1 MSDEAGATTAVDAGA
16 SSTETA
22 NAGVAAAGFSVNPGP
37 DNPPDTSALDAA
49 RADFERLVPEPLRG
63 EDWFKNTM
71 KSETPPMESLIKQ
84 WKDTSSMVGRNLK
97 VPTETSTPEEIKNFN
112 KALGVPETTESYT
125 MPQIDWGEDK
135 ELGAKLESTI
145 DENYLKGMKEVA
157 LEAGITNKQWQKIV
171 AGNNKLALALTKA
184 DAAKNIQTRDAN
196 RADFAEKA
204 KAQYGDRWESV
215 MESSWQIINQSV
227 PPELIGEIPTMDN
240 RSRMILGAVIDNI
253 KNKYISADNFSTKQG
268 QANTNVLTAQD
279 LKAQGEE
286 LMMSAEFN
294 DPNHARHKEVFA
306 KVQAIF
312 RDPRILALK
321 K

>member
-1 MSDEAGATTAVDAGA
+1 MSDETGATVAGDSNA
-16 SSTETA
+16 SDPESA
-22 NAGVAAAGFSVNPGP
+22 NAGIAAAGFQVNPGP
-37 DNPPDTSALDAA
+37 DNPPDTSALDEA
-49 RADFERLVPEPLRG
+49 RAEFEKLVPEPVRG
-63 EDWFKNTM
+63 EEWFKNTM
-71 KSETPPMESLIKQ
+71 KSDMPPMESLIKQ
-84 WKDTSSMVGRNLK
+84 WKDTSSMVGKNLK
-97 VPTETSTPEEIKNFN
+97 VPTEASTPEEIKNFN
-112 KALGVPETTESYT
+112 KALGVPDTTESYT

-171 AGNNKLALALTKA
+171 AGNNKLALSLSKS
-184 DAAKNIQTRDAN
+184 DAAKSAQTREAN

-227 PPELIGEIPTMDN
+227 PPELIGEIPTMGN
-240 RSRMILGAVIDNI
+240 TERMILGAVIDNI

-286 LMMSAEFN
+286 LMMSKEYN
-294 DPNHARHKEVFA
+294 DHGHARHKEVFA

>member
-22 NAGVAAAGFSVNPGP
+22 NAGIAAAGFSVNPGP
-37 DNPPDTSALDAA
+37 DNPPDTSALDSA
-49 RADFERLVPEPLRG
+49 RDSFEKLVPESMRS

-71 KSETPPMESLIKQ
+71 KSETPPMENMIKQ
-84 WKDTSSMVGRNLK
+84 YKDTFAMVGKSLK
-97 VPTETSTPEEIKNFN
+97 IPTETATPEEIKNFN
-112 KALGVPETTESYT
+112 KALGVPDTTESYT
-125 MPQIDWGEDK
+125 MPQIDWGDDK
-135 ELGAKLESTI
+135 ELGAQIESAI

-184 DAAKNIQTRDAN
+184 DQAKNIQTREAN

-204 KAQYGDRWESV
+204 KAQYGDRWEGV
-215 MESSWQIINQSV
+215 MESSWRIINQTI
-227 PPELIGEIPTMDN
+227 PPEMVSLIPSLDN
-240 RSRMILGAVIDNI
+240 NARMILAASINEI
-253 KNKYISADNFSTKQG
+253 KNRYISADSFSTKQN
-268 QANTNVLTAQD
+268 QANTSILTAQD

-286 LMMSAEFN
+286 LMMSKEFN
-294 DPNHARHKEVFA
+294 DPNHARHKEVYD
-306 KVQAIF
+306 KVQSIF